1 MIQKKCK
8 SFELLRDKYSECQ
21 LGYRIQCKR
30 DDYIEQKIDF
40 LERPSIIISNCNEKF
55 PKQLLYVSFCR
66 NV

>member
-30 DDYIEQKIDF
+30 DDDIEQKIDF